1 MSDFFKAFNKLMG
14 QRQRATLA
22 YRPQANGAAERM
34 VQTITRAIKMYIT
47 DVDQRDWDEYAER
60 LTFALNTAQDRTRN
74 ETPFYLVHGW
84 DPKTTLES
92 TLAVGNIA
100 HQDVDA
106 KRWRLHIQRHYKT
119 ARAQA
124 LELIKAAVEA
134 RAERQN
140 EVATEHPIEVGT
152 QVWLYLDRVKP
163 GYARKL
169 AHLWHGPFRVAEMV
183 DTYVARL
190 ETDGTAY
197 QLYPLVHIS
206 KLKAVRVFPTRP
218 ETRLTVPDDGRFD
231 FDEELLPEDSWE
243 PDDLGEDVFEVEK
256 IVNMREGRATRYGR
270 TLREFEVKWRG
281 YPDTTW
287 VDELDL
293 NCGGLLYD
301 FLRERTGRN
310 RFQVMQSHENGEV
323 AGPGPDD

>member
-1 MSDFFKAFNKLMG
+1 VWVDLFSGFVIVKANASRTAQTVAEAYEEAVFRRFGASEAIRRHDREPGFMSEFFKAFNKLMG
-14 QRQRATLA
+14 RRQRATLA

-60 LTFALNTAQDRTRN
+60 LTFALNTAQYRTRN

-84 DPKTTLES
+84 DPKTILES
-92 TLAVGNIA
+92 TLAVGNVA
-100 HQDVDA
+100 RQDVDA

-124 LELIKAAVEA
+124 LELIKAAVED
-134 RAERQN
+134 RAERDN
-140 EVATEHPIEVGT
+140 AVATEHPIEVGT
-152 QVWLYLDRVKP
+152 QVWLYLDLVKP

-183 DTYVARL
+183 DTYAARL
-190 ETDGTAY
+190 ETNGTAY

-218 ETRLTVPDDGRFD
+218 ERV
-231 FDEELLPEDSWE
+231 
-243 PDDLGEDVFEVEK
+243 
-256 IVNMREGRATRYGR
+256 
-270 TLREFEVKWRG
+270 
-281 YPDTTW
+281 
-287 VDELDL
+287 
-293 NCGGLLYD
+293 
-301 FLRERTGRN
+301 
-310 RFQVMQSHENGEV
+310 
-323 AGPGPDD
+323 